1 MTERSLYSQVKKR
14 DANANATASAAMAST
29 GFQHNQNQ
37 ISKERNFSPQATS
50 NFGGFN
56 HNNDQINHQSSFKQ
70 QNLLDNADNPFFQID
85 VRNLDQFHNSGQTQS
100 IQKEP
105 LKIPS
110 INPNRNHYES
120 KKSQRSKS
128 GQRSSKNSVNQIQ
141 NSQMNPNINS
151 NLQIQGNNPQL
162 TKPHQQSD
170 AAKIILNEYL
180 NQHSELLQS
189 INNTNNLQKLSHYIR
204 DGVKSSIGYHGN
216 RRDDNNNTSSRL
228 NYTNDLQT
236 SQNFNNLTM
245 NGPTKTAQDSNQN
258 NNNNSSNRR
267 TPYQLSDAQNQDQ
280 QNNNQFHLS
289 KKYINSG
296 SFFTRKNQQTN
307 NYLQPNDQ
315 HNIPQIPLRRG
326 DSGLTSD
333 DMGAHQNLIGFSQTV
348 GIPTKNNVKNT
359 NGNNLQQNKSVKIR
373 SFTPNLRQYKTGGQ
387 VNSSLT
393 HRGNLGSIEKG
404 RDENDQRAY
413 PNFRSNTNSRENLSS
428 SKYKFKQI
436 PLTNKGINNN
446 SLSIMPLNSQP
457 NQQHLTT
464 DVLSTQE
471 AAFKTENDIYTQPQ
485 IDKYQYYIMNT
496 NPDQIPTN
504 QRSKK
509 HNNGQNYQQNQ
520 NQNGVTNSAAKL
532 GDDKNNS
539 SQSSL
544 NNNQNNIPNKNVSSP
559 TSNSNG
565 NLNNRPKSKQS
576 GQRNQLKQKQD
587 EKMEQIKQIYLKNDK
602 RSKSSGRGSKLN
614 EIPEQGYNQNGN
626 YLTDSQKSI
635 PKQRQNNPF
644 YVQQISHQ
652 LEEFGDEVEEI
663 DVTEM
668 FKKQSKLQQ
677 MDYNHNL
684 QFQQIKPDKNNSASK
699 QNKRYQNKD
708 LEDSDLE
715 GANSRLRQSHL
726 PAKGSQQSSN
736 NTQND
741 VLGTTGASVTGYSL
755 NHLINNED
763 NAAQQKTIRLDDI
776 NDSFHTE
783 VNQKRANDSSQIE
796 KTQSSQNKNTS
807 SIYAKVIQK
816 ITQNNGSQ
824 LQNSSKLHAINNN
837 SGDQKQI
844 PNQTNSS
851 ILSTSQQGFRR
862 STSSFTKQKIG
873 TENGSNQKN
882 QMNQSQHQQKNNS
895 SLQNQDNVRGSF
907 SANPS
912 VQNLNNHNNENN
924 LSNINNQNQQQ
935 QRCNSKS
942 QIRKKTISQTGSSK
956 KSQSSFEQYPEK
968 NQKNENEQIQ
978 NQNHQL
984 NQPNQQFTNQ
994 NQSHLSSSKKE
1005 KTSQKFENQDQLQG
1019 SNKDKQQKE
1028 NNNQGINSDKQVSQQ
1043 SQSQQQEYKND
1054 KNNSLS
1060 QKKENQNLENQINH
1074 SSNKNNSNNNNQP
1087 DQQHKNIQAKKEGQN
1102 ENLSST
1108 KPPLITNS
1116 IQVNGS
1122 QKNNNE
1128 ICDKNNISNQISQQ
1142 KQSNN
1147 SQQNNGQNE
1156 SNQKIDDKITLSQI
1170 KQDKSIVIDSD
1181 MTGRLKSNDSQQ
1193 QSSLD
1198 DKQQQVNLGLKEK
1211 QSSLNNQDNHQKSGH
1226 NQEVYPQ
1233 KKLSNES
1240 NNQLNKDSGISSRST
1255 KENGIKSQIQ
1265 QIQQDVV
1272 NNLQEAQ
1279 KEQKQNNKDKSKLS
1293 SDSGLQNK
1301 QIKNEKELSN
1311 SQQQQKKQL
1320 NESKNSD
1327 NKNLDK
1333 VQQDNSQQRQN
1344 EINHAESKSNEIQ
1357 NNNSS
1362 IKKSQN
1368 LNSTISQQ
1376 NQLQNSQSQE
1386 VNLDQNNNKQ
1396 NQQLNKNQTSQ
1407 KQNDNSLNDSK
1418 NQSKINQNQSSS
1430 DQQLEQSD
1438 SNINQADKNNKISK
1452 NSQLSQNNNKQ
1463 NQQLNKNQT
1472 SQKQND
1478 NSLNHSKNQ
1487 SKIDQNQS
1495 NSDQQLEQSNSNI
1508 NQADKNNKISKNS
1521 QSDESSKNQN
1531 SKMNQEKDLNKK
1543 EVQNEEE
1550 VNKQESQSKKDL
1562 KENKNSQKDQQENL
1576 KKKDEL
1582 EQSNKQKNINQNH
1595 KDGEQHHSNSQK
1607 DLKES
1612 KDSKKDQIQNISN
1625 QNGQDKQNKNVHDNQ
1640 KSNLNNQ
1647 KDISQDSQLSQ
1658 SDSKKD
1664 LNQRNS
1670 SVKKKSIINNSQIS
1684 NSDKNKES
1692 QNSSNK
1698 LKNNEDQLQSEQN
1711 SSKDNLKK
1719 DKSETQKKEQNQQEQ
1734 QLSQNL
1740 KNRSDPN
1747 INDSESQMQ
1756 KSKREQD
1763 ASLNNSSKISK
1774 RKDSL
1779 NKNNQQIDEQSNQE
1793 NKSALSQRKSQINN
1807 ENQQKNVN
1815 DQEAKNNL
1823 MEQDKNNSQNQNQLN
1838 ESSDKNQ
1845 SKSSLSQSKINQDD
1859 LQHSNQSNQ
1868 QSQNLKEEK
1877 EDKDRKSQVQGQG
1890 QDKVNIDQNAKIINE
1905 TNGRADG
1912 VVIREIREQNGNE
1925 LRIITEARIIIQ
1937 NENKDDKQGGKKQKQ
1952 NNLQEN
1958 GNEEEDDEDCDEQ
1971 DQSESKLKKTKKKQ
1985 KNDKNNK
1992 FNKENGNIPL
2002 ESQLD
2007 SDDECESYENGK
2019 DGQLKKRN
2027 KKANKMMS
2035 GEDKQFLEDQVNL
2048 INHQTKGQN
2057 KVIPEKRNSQSSQKT
2072 KEDISYT
2079 QNTHSDQRSSKA
2091 EQSGANTPN
2100 KNNTDISNFIKAQD
2114 TSHIL
2119 LNEEIQK
2126 DPQNHTYDESINDQ
2140 NSILAQLKS
2149 NQGSLKNL
2157 NPINTLNNQQDQQHH
2172 DNSLNLNYQEELLNE
2187 INTEDKQKKENSQN
2201 SQKENQQADQQSGVN
2216 QEQSQKQ
2223 DTSKKQESSQNNG
2236 ASSPSQNKKQPN
2248 KYKEILNKNLVQVQR
2263 YPIKETEGEESLHI
2277 VHDDTSD
2284 EHDQIVKVKILQDQQ
2299 TRNSHSSYESLKQIR
2314 KKGEQNNSELDE
2326 IERNKLNSLT
2336 PEELL
2341 DLRIQQNKRRIRK
2354 INRRPHIIKQDMEK
2368 LIENAIIFDIK
2379 CRLPKNIDFIE
2390 EIKTDP
2396 RHGELAFGRE
2406 SYLLDSA
2413 PKIRS
2418 FRGYDQ
2424 EMMRPCAMMLYLIDQ
2439 YCDPQIVKEWH
2450 LMQHFQYN
2458 AQIEENRF
2466 LNLQMNTQKNSSSLT
2481 ESNVTKKNFCYGN
2494 KAEVSTSQNIFLNP
2508 TLLLMD
2514 SPLVYEFR
2522 HFEYNFFLEVE
2533 DFYPIE
2539 QILLNRFKDRKI
2551 YEEDE
2556 LIFIFTSLIEC
2567 VLGFRAKNI
2576 CLGNIQIEHVAF
2588 CPASNSYKFFNLTKA
2603 QVYEEQNQE
2612 KKYNIYYSK
2621 IYQPPEIAEIEGQ
2634 KDHGQIFNIFAGDL
2648 YALGITL
2655 LCFKY
2660 HLISNNRTSNFIQN
2674 RIEMCKNSMQLSGII
2689 INYLLEQDPKQRLL
2703 NMKFIQKDLHDY
2715 LKKNNQVNKK
2725 LSQQEILSPPPPS
2738 SPNKTSKNQDD
2749 VKPGIKLNPDEFK
2762 NEKLIAVNPPQ
2773 KKQKN
2778 SDTEDSDDENLDEI
2792 KKNSNIICTSWNT
2805 NNNKYFMHRS
2815 NAPDYELEVYWNE
2828 GKSINNQKLNPPSI
2842 KKIAKQIHDR
2852 IQSAQD
2858 IARMYKYTF
2867 QWEKASNQYINN
2879 LEIMKQQSNKVSD
2892 SEILRTVNQI
2902 WQSLYYNNELED
2914 SLHYNEVY
2922 FNNIHTLFI
2931 HDEVSMAYDHL
2942 LSGKLKWILNH
2953 KVDSSQDFDIA
2964 LMCTEQYPLDKAKV
2978 LILLGDFF
2986 AEDSEISAEQYYKD
3000 ALEILQTIILNQ
3012 KDVMKSSA
3020 TNNFMKDSQATMQTT
3035 EEEQDFD
3042 DLFEREEYVIMKLK
3056 ERTQH
3061 QLAIIED
3068 IQMSELRE
3076 KLVFLEENSQK
3087 LSSIE
3092 KAKIQLDV
3100 ANQYCHQFLKYNE
3113 ADYYYQEALN
3123 TLQCKQP
3130 NKQSSEAMRSSSQ
3143 QKMATSSSREK
3154 RMKKSSQQSEIKEA
3168 QQQQQLKKNTSSSS
3182 SSASINVQNKDLDYD
3197 IQKFRIVNYLKM
3209 NNEDEAN
3216 KMIQK
3221 IVADNTPENGI
3232 KNIDNILQLAIILE
3246 ENLFHEYCLELYNR
3260 CYALATVQLGA
3271 KNEFTLKLK
3280 DKINKL

>member
-1 MTERSLYSQVKKR
+1 MTERSLQSQVKKR
-14 DANANATASAAMAST
+14 DASANATANAAMAST
-29 GFQHNQNQ
+29 GFQNNQNQ

-56 HNNDQINHQSSFKQ
+56 HNNDQVIHQNSYKQ

-85 VRNLDQFHNSGQTQS
+85 VRNLDQFHNLCQTQS
-100 IQKEP
+100 IQKEA

-151 NLQIQGNNPQL
+151 NLQIQGNNLQL
-162 TKPHQQSD
+162 IKPHQQSD

-216 RRDDNNNTSSRL
+216 RRDDNNTSSRL
-228 NYTNDLQT
+228 NNTNDLQT
-236 SQNFNNLTM
+236 SQNFNNITM
-245 NGPTKTAQDSNQN
+245 NGPTKSAQESNQN
-258 NNNNSSNRR
+258 NSNNSNRR
-267 TPYQLSDAQNQDQ
+267 TPYQLSDGLNQDQ

-315 HNIPQIPLRRG
+315 HNNPQIPLRRG
-326 DSGLTSD
+326 DSGLASD
-333 DMGAHQNLIGFSQTV
+333 DMGAQQNLIGFSQTV
-348 GIPTKNNVKNT
+348 GIPAKNNLKNT
-359 NGNNLQQNKSVKIR
+359 NGNNLQQNKSVKLR

-404 RDENDQRAY
+404 RDDNEQRAY

-436 PLTNKGINNN
+436 PSANKGINNN

-464 DVLSTQE
+464 DALSTQE

-485 IDKYQYYIMNT
+485 MDKYQYYIMNT

-504 QRSKK
+504 LRSKK
-509 HNNGQNYQQNQ
+509 HNSGQNYLQ

-532 GDDKNNS
+532 CDDKNNG

-544 NNNQNNIPNKNVSSP
+544 TNNQNNIANKNISSP

-565 NLNNRPKSKQS
+565 NLNIRPKSKQS

-614 EIPEQGYNQNGN
+614 EIPEYFYNQNGS

-635 PKQRQNNPF
+635 PKQRNNNPF

-684 QFQQIKPDKNNSASK
+684 QFQQIKTDKNNSALK

-741 VLGTTGASVTGYSL
+741 VLGTTGASVTGQSL

-763 NAAQQKTIRLDDI
+763 NTAQQKTIRLDDI
-776 NDSFHTE
+776 NDSFHNE
-783 VNQKRANDSSQIE
+783 VNPKRVNDSSQSD
-796 KTQSSQNKNTS
+796 KTQNSQNKNTS

-824 LQNSSKLHAINNN
+824 LQNSSKQQRINNN
-837 SGDQKQI
+837 SSDQKHI
-844 PNQTNSS
+844 PNQTNNS

-862 STSSFTKQKIG
+862 STSSFTKQKMG
-873 TENGSNQKN
+873 TENSGSNQNN
-882 QMNQSQHQQKNNS
+882 QMNQSQNQQRNNQN
-895 SLQNQDNVRGSF
+895 LQNQENVRGSF

-912 VQNLNNHNNENN
+912 VLNLNNHNNENN
-924 LSNINNQNQQQ
+924 LQNLNNQNQQQ
-935 QRCNSKS
+935 RSNSKS

-956 KSQSSFEQYPEK
+956 KSQSSLEQYPDK
-968 NQKNENEQIQ
+968 NQKNENEHIS
-978 NQNHQL
+978 NQNNQL
-984 NQPNQQFTNQ
+984 SQPNQQFSNL
-994 NQSHLSSSKKE
+994 NQSNQSSSKKE
-1005 KTSQKFENQDQLQG
+1005 KINQMLENHLQQG
-1019 SNKDKQQKE
+1019 SNKDKQYKE
-1028 NNNQGINSDKQVSQQ
+1028 NSQQNISLDKQVKQQ
-1043 SQSQQQEYKND
+1043 VQSQQQESKSD
-1054 KNNSLS
+1054 KNNL
-1060 QKKENQNLENQINH
+1060 KKENKYLENQINNK
-1074 SSNKNNSNNNNQP
+1074 SNNNSNTNNKNQS
-1087 DQQHKNIQAKKEGQN
+1087 DQQHKNIQANKEGQN
-1102 ENLSST
+1102 ENLNTS
-1108 KPPLITNS
+1108 KPPLVSNNIQAQPKNS
-1116 IQVNGS
+1116 D
-1122 QKNNNE
+1122 E
-1128 ICDKNNISNQISQQ
+1128 ISDKNYNSNQIQLQ
-1142 KQSNN
+1142 RQSNQNQSKQKSEQNQN
-1147 SQQNNGQNE
+1147 SQ
-1156 SNQKIDDKITLSQI
+1156 KIEDKITLSQI
-1170 KQDKSIVIDSD
+1170 KQDKSIIIDSD
-1181 MTGRLKSNDSQQ
+1181 MAGRLKSSDSQQ

-1198 DKQQQVNLGLKEK
+1198 DQQQQVDLKLKEK
-1211 QSSLNNQDNHQKSGH
+1211 QSTLNENKMNNSESKNNKESQKSKTIQDNQQKLAH
-1226 NQEVYPQ
+1226 DQEVYPQ
-1233 KKLSNES
+1233 KKLSNDS
-1240 NNQLNKDSGISSRST
+1240 NNQLNKDSGISSNST
-1255 KENGIKSQIQ
+1255 KENGIKGQIQ
-1265 QIQQDVV
+1265 QIQQDIV
-1272 NNLQEAQ
+1272 NNMHEAQ
-1279 KEQKQNNKDKSKLS
+1279 KEQKQNNQDKSNLS
-1293 SDSGLQNK
+1293 QDSDLKNK
-1301 QIKNEKELSN
+1301 QIKNEKDLSDSQQKQQKQHNHINKQTDDNDLHKALSAN
-1311 SQQQQKKQL
+1311 SQQK
-1320 NESKNSD
+1320 
-1327 NKNLDK
+1327 
-1333 VQQDNSQQRQN
+1333 QN
-1344 EINHAESKSNEIQ
+1344 EIDHVQGKSNENQ
-1357 NNNSS
+1357 NENSS
-1362 IKKSQN
+1362 FKQSHN
-1368 LNSTISQQ
+1368 LNSSNNQQ
-1376 NQLQNSQSQE
+1376 NQIQNSQDNKS
-1386 VNLDQNNNKQ
+1386 VQNSNKQ
-1396 NQQLNKNQTSQ
+1396 NQQLNQTSL
-1407 KQNDNSLNDSK
+1407 KQDDNYLN
-1418 NQSKINQNQSSS
+1418 
-1430 DQQLEQSD
+1430 E
-1438 SNINQADKNNKISK
+1438 
-1452 NSQLSQNNNKQ
+1452 
-1463 NQQLNKNQT
+1463 
-1472 SQKQND
+1472 
-1478 NSLNHSKNQ
+1478 
-1487 SKIDQNQS
+1487 
-1495 NSDQQLEQSNSNI
+1495 
-1508 NQADKNNKISKNS
+1508 
-1521 QSDESSKNQN
+1521 SKNQN
-1531 SKMNQEKDLNKK
+1531 IDHSQRNQNTQNNNQQLEESTFKINQTDKSNTISNSSQLDTQNKNTNMNQEKDLNQK
-1543 EVQNEEE
+1543 EAHKDDDVD
-1550 VNKQESQSKKDL
+1550 KQLNSQQKDL
-1562 KENKNSQKDQQENL
+1562 KESQNLKKDIQQKDFKESQNSKKDHNENL
-1576 KKKDEL
+1576 KKLDEL
-1582 EQSNKQKNINQNH
+1582 DKSNKQKNINQSH
-1595 KDGEQHHSNSQK
+1595 KEVHNDGEQHGNEQK
-1607 DLKES
+1607 DLKENLN
-1612 KDSKKDQIQNISN
+1612 SKKDQIKNTSKLDE
-1625 QNGQDKQNKNVHDNQ
+1625 QDKSKKNIDDNQ
-1640 KSNLNNQ
+1640 KINQNNE
-1647 KDISQDSQLSQ
+1647 KNISQQDGELSQ

-1664 LNQRNS
+1664 LGQKDNCA
-1670 SVKKKSIINNSQIS
+1670 KKQSILKNSQVS
-1684 NSDKNKES
+1684 NPDKNNLQDR
-1692 QNSSNK
+1692 QNSNNK
-1698 LKNNEDQLQSEQN
+1698 LKNNDKEQLQSELN
-1711 SSKDNLKK
+1711 SSKDNQSKVK
-1719 DKSETQKKEQNQQEQ
+1719 NSSQKENSQQQQQQ
-1734 QLSQNL
+1734 QLSQQINS
-1740 KNRSDPN
+1740 SDV
-1747 INDSESQMQ
+1747 NDKDGQIQ
-1756 KSKREQD
+1756 KSKKEQD
-1763 ASLNNSSKISK
+1763 VSQNNSNKIQK

-1779 NKNNQQIDEQSNQE
+1779 NKNNQQFDEQNNSE
-1793 NKSALSQRKSQINN
+1793 NKLDSSQRKSQINK
-1807 ENQQKNVN
+1807 ENSQQSVH
-1815 DQEAKNNL
+1815 DQEAKNDQMKNL
-1823 MEQDKNNSQNQNQLN
+1823 DKNSNHNQNQLN
-1838 ESSDKNQ
+1838 ESSNHQNNSQISIKR
-1845 SKSSLSQSKINQDD
+1845 SSQNKINQEDK
-1859 LQHSNQSNQ
+1859 QHSNQSNQ
-1868 QSQNLKEEK
+1868 YNQNLKEQK
-1877 EDKDRKSQVQGQG
+1877 EDHDRKQSVQGQG
-1890 QDKVNIDQNAKIINE
+1890 QDKVNIDQNSKIINE
-1905 TNGRADG
+1905 TNGRAEG

-1937 NENKDDKQGGKKQKQ
+1937 NENKDNAQGGKKQKKKNQ
-1952 NNLQEN
+1952 QEN
-1958 GNEEEDDEDCDEQ
+1958 ESEEEEEEDCEEQ
-1971 DQSESKLKKTKKKQ
+1971 DQNKESKAKKYKKKQ
-1985 KNDKNNK
+1985 KNEKNNK
-1992 FNKENGNIPL
+1992 FNKDNSNLPL

-2007 SDDECESYENGK
+2007 SDDECESVETGNE
-2019 DGQLKKRN
+2019 GQMKKRS
-2027 KKANKMMS
+2027 KKAKMMN

-2048 INHQTKGQN
+2048 INPQNKGQN
-2057 KVIPEKRNSQSSQKT
+2057 KEKRNSQSSQRT
-2072 KEDISYT
+2072 KEDVSYI
-2079 QNTHSDQRSSKA
+2079 QNTPSDQKSYKA
-2091 EQSGANTPN
+2091 EQSGMNTPN

-2119 LNEEIQK
+2119 LNEEIQR
-2126 DPQNHTYDESINDQ
+2126 DLQNHTYDESINDQ

-2157 NPINTLNNQQDQQHH
+2157 NPINNLNNQQDQQHP
-2172 DNSLNLNYQEELLNE
+2172 DNSLNLNYQEEILNE
-2187 INTEDKQKKENSQN
+2187 INTEDKQNKENTQN
-2201 SQKENQQADQQSGVN
+2201 TQKDNQKADQQSGIN
-2216 QEQSQKQ
+2216 QGKDQQNQKT
-2223 DTSKKQESSQNNG
+2223 DNSKKQENSQNNEY
-2236 ASSPSQNKKQPN
+2236 SSPSQNKKQSN
-2248 KYKEILNKNLVQVQR
+2248 KYKEIINKNLVQVQR

-2314 KKGEQNNSELDE
+2314 KKGEQTELDE
-2326 IERNKLNSLT
+2326 LEKNKLNSLT

-2354 INRRPHIIKQDMEK
+2354 INRRPHVIKQDMEK

-2424 EMMRPCAMMLYLIDQ
+2424 EMMRPCAMLQYVIDQ

-2466 LNLQMNTQKNSSSLT
+2466 LNLQMNTQKNSSSLI
-2481 ESNVTKKNFCYGN
+2481 ESNITKKNFYYGN
-2494 KAEVSTSQNIFLNP
+2494 KAEVSTSQNLFLNP

-2551 YEEDE
+2551 YEENE

-2588 CPASNSYKFFNLTKA
+2588 CPASNSYKFINLTKA
-2603 QVYEEQNQE
+2603 QVYEEQNFE

-2621 IYQPPEIAEIEGQ
+2621 IYQPPEIADMEGQ
-2634 KDHGQIFNIFAGDL
+2634 KDHGYIFNIFAADL

-2660 HLISNNRTSNFIQN
+2660 HLISNNRTFNFIQN
-2674 RIEMCKNSMQLSGII
+2674 RMEMCKNSMQLSGII

-2703 NMKFIQKDLHDY
+2703 NMKFIQKDLHDF
-2715 LKKNNQVNKK
+2715 LKKNYLVDKK
-2725 LSQQEILSPPPPS
+2725 LSQKEILSPAPTS
-2738 SPNKTSKNQDD
+2738 SLHRSPKVQENPID

-2762 NEKLIAVNPPQ
+2762 NEKLKAVNAP
-2773 KKQKN
+2773 QKN
-2778 SDTEDSDDENLDEI
+2778 SDTEGSDDENYDEI
-2792 KKNSNIICTSWNT
+2792 QKNSNIICISWNT
-2805 NNNKYFMHRS
+2805 KNNKYFMQRS
-2815 NAPDYELEVYWNE
+2815 SAPDYELEIYWNE

-2852 IQSAQD
+2852 ILSAQD

-2922 FNNIHTLFI
+2922 FNNIHTLCI
-2931 HDEVSMAYDHL
+2931 HDEISMAYDHL

-3000 ALEILQTIILNQ
+3000 ALEILQAIILNQ
-3012 KDVMKSSA
+3012 KDVMKSSSA
-3020 TNNFMKDSQATMQTT
+3020 NNFMKDSQATMQTT
-3035 EEEQDFD
+3035 EEEYDFD

-3076 KLVFLEENSQK
+3076 KLVFLDENSQK
-3087 LSSIE
+3087 LSPIE

-3113 ADYYYQEALN
+3113 ADYYYQEALS
-3123 TLQCKQP
+3123 TLQYKQP
-3130 NKQSSEAMRSSSQ
+3130 NRQSSEGMRSSSQ

-3154 RMKKSSQQSEIKEA
+3154 RMKKSGQLSEFKED
-3168 QQQQQLKKNTSSSS
+3168 QQQQLKKNTSSSS
-3182 SSASINVQNKDLDYD
+3182 STASINIQNTKDLEYD
-3197 IQKFRIVNYLKM
+3197 IQKFRVVNYLKM

-3216 KMIQK
+3216 KMIKK
-3221 IVADNTPENGI
+3221 IVSDNTPENGI